1 MNTDPTSIEG
11 LPEAQKEPTEFDSSE
26 RLNTLLAASRDH
38 RTEKLD
44 LAVLATFSEIADAMG
59 LASLSLVDLAA
70 LTSSSVKNTR
80 TAILRLRAYSYLQVK
95 SASEKPGHPR
105 QYRVM
110 PMAKDANGD
119 RITSAASLKPAT
131 AAALRIWVEG
141 PPPRTLDEI
150 GKRLDCSRNTAR
162 RIVWEL
168 RNAERLV
175 KVGRRFVLH
184 PSQAV
189 RL

>member
-1 MNTDPTSIEG
+1 MNTNPPSIES
-11 LPEAQKEPTEFDSSE
+11 LSEAQKEPTQFDSSE
-26 RLNTLLAASRDH
+26 RLKALLAASRDH
-38 RTEKLD
+38 RTEKLE
-44 LAVLATFSEIADAMG
+44 LAVLATFSEVADAMG

-70 LTSSSVKNTR
+70 LTSSSVKKTR

-110 PMAKDANGD
+110 PMAKDANVD
-119 RITSAASLKPAT
+119 RITSAASLKPAI
-131 AAALRIWVEG
+131 AAALRIWMES
-141 PPPRTLDEI
+141 PPPRTLDEFS
-150 GKRLDCSRNTAR
+150 KRLGCSFKTAR
-162 RIVWEL
+162 GIVGKL
-168 RNAERLV
+168 RDAKLLV